1 MQVIERYEQS
11 CDKNSRNINGRCYL
25 NSELSPICGK
35 DAEIDAKTGV
45 CITTHPSNTP
55 NFVPLKDGKCPNYY
69 TKVNVNNSK
78 DEKCAPTKYITPL
91 KCENNF
97 QEIEK
102 NTCWSGKTKS
112 TPVGC
117 APGDKLVGN
126 ECIAAPKINF
136 SCPSGS
142 KLVNKECITVS
153 EPINNLSCDS
163 GSKLVGKE
171 CITITAPITN
181 FSCAK
186 GDKLVGKECI
196 TATESTIN
204 YSCPPNPFDGKS
216 LTYNKEKGLCA

>member
-1 MQVIERYEQS
+1 MQVIENYEQS

-25 NSELSPICGK
+25 NSELSPICG
-35 DAEIDAKTGV
+35 
-45 CITTHPSNTP
+45 TTHKYYSDSGICLPADSNSTS
-55 NFVPLKDGKCPNYY
+55 NFVSTKDGKC
-69 TKVNVNNSK
+69 NNGYSLFK
-78 DEKCAPTKYITPL
+78 NNDGVSMCTPTKYIKQP

-126 ECIAAPKINF
+126 ECIAAPIINF